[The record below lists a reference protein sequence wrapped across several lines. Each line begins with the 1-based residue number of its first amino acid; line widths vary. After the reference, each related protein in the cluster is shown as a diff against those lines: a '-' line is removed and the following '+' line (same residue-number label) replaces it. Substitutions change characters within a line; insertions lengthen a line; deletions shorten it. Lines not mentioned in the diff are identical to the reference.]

1 MNPEIKE
8 ALYNALKQREE
19 FEAKIIMKA
28 WEDESFRQELLAN
41 PKAVFARESGRAVP
55 EDFTVEIIEET
66 PGTIKLVLPQNPS
79 PADAEGE
86 LSDEALEAV
95 AGGGYVG
102 EVHIK
107 AFW

>member
-8 ALYNALKQREE
+8 ALANALKQREE

-95 AGGGYVG
+95 AGGGYAVSVG
-102 EVHIK
+102 GSV
-107 AFW
+107 FW